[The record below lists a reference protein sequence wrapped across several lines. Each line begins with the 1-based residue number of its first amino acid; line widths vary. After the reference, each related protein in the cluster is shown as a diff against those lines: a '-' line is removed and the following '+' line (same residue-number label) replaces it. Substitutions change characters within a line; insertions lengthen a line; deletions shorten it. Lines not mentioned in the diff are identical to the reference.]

1 MSSLLLRQRL
11 ILLAV
16 CITAITMPFNFTAPA
31 VALPAIGQSFGGS
44 PMELS
49 WVTNAFMLTFGSFL
63 MLAGTLADSYGR
75 KKIFIGGVSAFAI
88 LAAILP
94 FAPNL
99 MLFDVLRGAQGVAA
113 ALAFSGGMSALAQ
126 VFDGAGRI
134 RAFSF
139 VGTSFGIG
147 LAIGPVVAGAII
159 ETFNWQLMFLLITVL
174 AVISLALAG
183 RYMPESRNPEAAG
196 IDWPGALT
204 FTWALGI
211 FTFAILEVPESSWTH
226 PLVLGLFGVALLSF
240 VAFVVIEKRVAQ
252 PMLDLSLFRFP
263 RFVGVQLLAAAPAY
277 SFVVLLILLPIRF
290 VGIEGMSAISAGW
303 LLIALSAPLLVLPI
317 VAGYL
322 TRWLSP
328 SPAGV
333 CGRAVLAQS
342 CAGGQQC
349 RRTGLAHAGDRCR
362 HQPALGADGWHG
374 GECGTQGA
382 RRHGHWHIQY
392 HPSGRR
398 RRGDCRGH
406 RIAVGIYRQQPGRT
420 GRWQPDPGGRRG
432 ATPGDRQPD
441 GCRATAAG
449 CRACDIGRGLQR
461 GVQSPVVGADRDHGT
476 DGRSGVPVPR
486 PWPDRSRQHPRNSSG
501 PGDLSEQANG
511 AEQRQTAG
519 PLASGPCC

>member
-1 MSSLLLRQRL
+1 MSTLLLRQRL

-240 VAFVVIEKRVAQ
+240 VA
-252 PMLDLSLFRFP
+252 S
-263 RFVGVQLLAAAPAY
+263 AAPAY

-303 LLIALSAPLLVLPI
+303 LLIALSAPLLVDALPI
-317 VAGYL
+317 CVRQGCTGSVL
-322 TRWLSP
+322 CRW
-328 SPAGV
+328 A
-333 CGRAVLAQS
+333 AVPQN
-342 CAGGQQC
+342 
-349 RRTGLAHAGDRCR
+349 
-362 HQPALGADGWHG
+362 
-374 GECGTQGA
+374 
-382 RRHGHWHIQY
+382 
-392 HPSGRR
+392 
-398 RRGDCRGH
+398 
-406 RIAVGIYRQQPGRT
+406 
-420 GRWQPDPGGRRG
+420 
-432 ATPGDRQPD
+432 
-441 GCRATAAG
+441 
-449 CRACDIGRGLQR
+449 
-461 GVQSPVVGADRDHGT
+461 
-476 DGRSGVPVPR
+476 
-486 PWPDRSRQHPRNSSG
+486 WP
-501 PGDLSEQANG
+501 
-511 AEQRQTAG
+511 
-519 PLASGPCC
+519 GPCW